1 MGSPLDSSQ
10 FVRLLDAR
18 LREVS
23 EGEKKYQELSSM
35 IPPLFRILPSDSAWE
50 EFYSI
55 GAVPDIP
62 EFNGMITYLSQSP
75 GFVTRIEHKEWAG
88 GLIAERKLLDDK
100 KYAVLEDRAG
110 SLMRS
115 AMRTREKQ
123 AVRAFN
129 NSFSASFDYQTSEE
143 NLSLCND
150 AHTTKSGTGTTPGF
164 DNAGTTKFSKVSV
177 VATRLL
183 MRKFRNDISE
193 RIEIS
198 NNLALIVPDYLAD
211 DAYELVGSEK
221 DSTSANN
228 TVEMNY
234 KRYQI
239 IPYMRLDD
247 NSTSNWFMV
256 DMDAMKKDLIW
267 MDRISPETKNTVDFE
282 TYQLKQAV
290 YFRCSYGF
298 TDWRWIYG
306 HNVT

>member
-10 FVRLLDAR
+10 YVRLLDAR

-23 EGEKKYQELSSM
+23 EGEKKYQELASM
-35 IPPLFRILPSDSAWE
+35 IPTLFKVLPSDSAWE

-62 EFNGMITYLSQSP
+62 EFNGKITYLSQSP
-75 GFVTRIEHKEWAG
+75 GYHSKIEPKEWAG
-88 GLIAERKLLDDK
+88 GLIAERKLIDDK
-100 KYAVLEDRAG
+100 KYPVLENRSQ

-129 NSFSASFDYQTSEE
+129 LAFSSAFDYMTTEE
-143 NLSLCND
+143 NVSLCNSS
-150 AHTTKSGTGTTPGF
+150 HSTKSGTSTADGF
-164 DNAGTTKFSKVSV
+164 DNAGNTKFSKVAV
-177 VATRLL
+177 VATRLI

-193 RIEIS
+193 RIQPS
-198 NNLALIVPDYLAD
+198 NNIGLVVPDFLAD
-211 DAYELVGSEK
+211 DAYELVKSEK

-234 KRYQI
+234 NRYKI
-239 IPYMRLDD
+239 IPYMLLDD
-247 NSTSNWFMV
+247 NSTTNWFMV
-256 DMDAMKKDLIW
+256 DLDGMKDDLIW
-267 MDRISPETKNTVDFE
+267 IDRISPETKNTVDYE

-290 YFRCSYGF
+290 YFRCAYGYR
-298 TDWRWIYG
+298 DWRWIYG

>member
-1 MGSPLDSSQ
+1 MGSPLASSQ
-10 FVRLLDAR
+10 FVRLLDNR

-35 IPPLFRILPSDSAWE
+35 IPTLFNVLPSDSAWE
-50 EFYSI
+50 EFYSV

-62 EFNGMITYLSQSP
+62 TFTGMITYLPIAP
-75 GFVTRIEHKEWAG
+75 GYATKIEPKEWAG
-88 GLIAERKLLDDK
+88 GIVAERKLIDDK
-100 KYAVLEDRAG
+100 KYPVLDMNAKG
-110 SLMRS
+110 LMKS
-115 AMRTREKQ
+115 AMRVREKQ

-129 NSFSASFDYQTSEE
+129 LAFSSSYDYMSSEE

-150 AHTTKSGTGTTPGF
+150 AHTTKSGTSVASGF
-164 DNAGTTKFSKVSV
+164 DNAGITKFSKVAV
-177 VATRLL
+177 VATRLI

-211 DAYELVGSEK
+211 NAYELVRSEK

-234 KRYQI
+234 GRYTI

-247 NSTSNWFMV
+247 NSTTNWFMV
-256 DMDAMKKDLIW
+256 DMDAMKDDLIW
-267 MDRISPETKNTVDFE
+267 IDRTSPESKNTVDFE

-290 YFRCSYGF
+290 YFRCAYGWK
-298 TDWRWIYG
+298 DWRFIYG